1 MALLDTLKS
10 TAGAITKG
18 VLGPIGGSIVNAGT
32 KALSSLANTQAKSA
46 ASLSTSTPTTASTS
60 KPLTYQ
66 GEPTSSYATGKPI
79 GQTPVSNI
87 SGGITTKS
95 GAASTI
101 TPTTTISA
109 PKPAPVAPAPVA
121 PQPSTQISGSNPFGN
136 SSYTPM
142 FSSPASSTSTI
153 NNTMPRVAPGTVI
166 APPPTGYVNAPP
178 PSQAS
183 QASQSSSEADMRL
196 KALQQALLGTY
207 QQTPEERRAQ
217 EALQRLSEQQ
227 AQLSGAFR
235 SGTNKIGEQPIVLG
249 LLRGQQQALQKQY
262 EGEVGALADQAKPLE
277 VQLANL
283 LASREQQN
291 KALSTEYGFA
301 SEEQKRQDAIAA
313 AQASGNKPIE
323 VGGSLIQLNP
333 ETGQYEVIYQ
343 APDKDAGGFTLSEGQ
358 KRYDAN
364 GNLIAGSDKFES
376 GGGGKIVNVNGT
388 DYFQDA
394 FGNLSLPNLPSNP
407 ADQQKVSA
415 LQDKVGLIDSLL
427 NSKGL
432 AGSVGPYA
440 ISRLTPFTIDKSERA
455 EFAAG
460 INQLINKETIDT
472 LVNLKQQ
479 GGTLGALSDQER
491 VMLQSATSKIGSWM
505 KRDSNGNP
513 TGAFEVSEEAFKK
526 ELNEIKR
533 LTQKAIANASGG
545 AQSSQ
550 ITTQS
555 LVQKGVRQDLV
566 DQLTAM
572 GKTPQEIAQIAGISF
587 NNAPSKA
594 LNGSLGS
601 LSAKYESGGNPG
613 AIGYDSTGGYSYGT
627 YQLAHNNAQRF
638 VSQSPYASQ
647 FAGIPFNSAQFQQK
661 WKEIAQKDPQGFA
674 KAQHD
679 YIAKTHYE
687 PVINRITS
695 MGVNPN
701 SLSQTAKDVI
711 WSTAVQH
718 GPSNKIIEQAL
729 STAINEADFIKKVY
743 QLRWNNGSGFASS
756 TPAVQKSVYNR
767 FFGPNGELATALS
780 RLS

>member
-1 MALLDTLKS
+1 MAFLDTLKS

-66 GEPTSSYATGKPI
+66 GEPASSYATGKPI
-79 GQTPVSNI
+79 GQTPVSNV

-121 PQPSTQISGSNPFGN
+121 PQPNTQISGSNPFGN
-136 SSYTPM
+136 SSYTPT
-142 FSSPASSTSTI
+142 FSTPTAPPV
-153 NNTMPRVAPGTVI
+153 NNTPPPIAPGTVI
-166 APPPTGYVNAPP
+166 APPPTGYVNAPA
-178 PSQAS
+178 PSQDQ
-183 QASQSSSEADMRL
+183 QASQSSSETDMRL

-207 QQTPEERRAQ
+207 QQTPEERQAQ

-323 VGGSLIQLNP
+323 VGGSLLQLNP
-333 ETGQYEVIYQ
+333 QTGQYEVIYR

-364 GNLIAGSDKFES
+364 GNLIAGSDKFNS
-376 GGGGKIVNVNGT
+376 GFGDAPTVKNINGVDSQWNPMT
-388 DYFQDA
+388 GTWDAVQGSGAQDPDKTQTA
-394 FGNLSLPNLPSNP
+394 NDIITLAKEIMNDKALSASIGPYSSRLPSWKTLTGETADFAAKAQRLQSLLTLGNLGVLKGAISDKDMEVL
-407 ADQQKVSA
+407 QSA
-415 LQDKVGLIDSLL
+415 AAALKPGMTEQAYKTELQRIIDTT
-427 NSKGL
+427 SKGL
-432 AGSVGPYA
+432 
-440 ISRLTPFTIDKSERA
+440 T
-455 EFAAG
+455 
-460 INQLINKETIDT
+460 
-472 LVNLKQQ
+472 
-479 GGTLGALSDQER
+479 
-491 VMLQSATSKIGSWM
+491 SATGQSGGQGDELDNIL
-505 KRDSNGNP
+505 GNL
-513 TGAFEVSEEAFKK
+513 GFK
-526 ELNEIKR
+526 
-533 LTQKAIANASGG
+533 NAS
-545 AQSSQ
+545 S
-550 ITTQS
+550 T
-555 LVQKGVRQDLV
+555 
-566 DQLTAM
+566 
-572 GKTPQEIAQIAGISF
+572 
-587 NNAPSKA
+587 A

-613 AIGYDSTGGYSYGT
+613 AIGYDKTGGLSYGT

-638 VSQSPYASQ
+638 VQESPYAKA
-647 FAGIPFNSAQFQQK
+647 FAGIPFNSQQFQQK

-687 PVINRITS
+687 PVINRLAKI
-695 MGVNPN
+695 GVDPN

-718 GPSNKIIEQAL
+718 GPNNKIIEQAL
-729 STAINEADFIKKVY
+729 SGAKSEEDFIKKVY
-743 QLRWNNGSGFASS
+743 QLRWSNGSGFASS